1 MFSAAILSL
10 ALVSGDATAF
20 KLAQA
25 EPPVSTG
32 QSADAE
38 IRAAA
43 AAEGSPFPPGAP
55 TDDYGLVGWCYGAL
69 SQHMALKSQVW
80 SEVERIERQ
89 FPDPNATPE
98 AALAAYDEQQKQGEA
113 ALALFGQ
120 ALDAKPGNRDAAVAV
135 GRKIWAGSETAG
147 PRPLAQLWMSWALPS
162 RCNATANRMLG
173 R

>member
-10 ALVSGDATAF
+10 ALLSGDAAAF

-25 EPPVSTG
+25 EPPVATG

-55 TDDYGLVGWCYGAL
+55 TDDYGFVGWCHGAL
-69 SQHMALKSQVW
+69 AKHMELRPAVW
-80 SEVERIERQ
+80 GEVERIERQ
-89 FPDPNATPE
+89 FPDPNTTVE
-98 AALAAYDEQQKQGEA
+98 ASLASYDEQQKQGQA
-113 ALALFGQ
+113 QLALFEQALNAKKGDKAAAIAKGQ
-120 ALDAKPGNRDAAVAV
+120 A
-135 GRKIWAGSETAG
+135 IWTGAETAG
-147 PRPLAQLWMSWALPS
+147 PRPLAQMWMSWSLPA
-162 RCNATANRMLG
+162 RCHATANKLLG